1 MYVTTFYSFKG
12 GVGRSMALAN
22 AAVELAKRGRRV
34 LAVDF
39 DLEAPGLDTFDVLR
53 PSDDVPGIIDFV
65 HEYLDCNRAPDAR
78 CFLARSPEIGE
89 RNGELWIM
97 PSGAQQATYSAS
109 FNQIDWAEL
118 YDKRD
123 GYLLFEDLK
132 AQWGQIVNPDYVLI
146 DSRTGHTDTGGICT
160 RQLPD
165 AVAILFFPNE
175 QNLRGLTKVVNDIR
189 SEAREPRR
197 KTIELHFIM
206 SNVPDLDDEDEILES
221 QIQAFRNQLAIDRD
235 PLVVHRYDSL
245 SLLNQAV
252 FTRDRPKSRLAR
264 EYRDLVRAIVG
275 RNLDD
280 RDGALDYLER
290 AARAWRLPGHAHESP
305 FAAHLVAPGVLESEL
320 HRMEKAHAEDG
331 EVLFAVGKFRESHPR
346 VKPDASLFDR
356 AIGSGYDE
364 PEVYLERARLRSRGD
379 DPVGAGEDAL
389 RVLQSDDVPS
399 PLIWEALSLVRFHR
413 SEDAA
418 ASPSVM
424 ALGVEERFSLATGLQ
439 GSPDE
444 IAVSMSILKRI
455 VGDRTA
461 SEADRAHAREKLARR
476 FIATGACS
484 AAAKLLRHADRSIAS
499 MKFEEAFDYGMA
511 AWCASGTIVP
521 DPFARAVELYDEFY
535 GADPELES
543 EQDPETL
550 MRMAVACA
558 ATGDTTAA
566 SAFAARAGKT
576 VDDYDFSCWR
586 YYEVSA
592 NEFNEDIREIQALVA
607 GDTTRVPRFMR
618 SRSVA
623 RTCT

>member
-1 MYVTTFYSFKG
+1 MYITTFYSFKG

-22 AAVELAKRGRRV
+22 AAVELAKRGHRV

-53 PSDDVPGIIDFV
+53 PRDEVPGLIDFV
-65 HEYLDCNRAPDAR
+65 HEYLDSNRAPDAR
-78 CFLARSPEIGE
+78 RFLARSPDIGD
-89 RNGELWIM
+89 RGGELWIM
-97 PSGAQQATYSAS
+97 PSGAQQASYAAH
-109 FNQIDWAEL
+109 FNQIDWADL

-132 AQWGQIVNPDYVLI
+132 AQWKQVVDPDYVLI

-175 QNLRGLTKVVNDIR
+175 QNLRGLTKVVRDIR

-197 KTIELHFIM
+197 KDIELHFIM
-206 SNVPDLDDEDEILES
+206 SNVPDLDDEDEILKNK
-221 QIQAFRNQLAIDRD
+221 IRAFRNQLAFDRD
-235 PLVVHRYDSL
+235 PLIVHRYDSL

-252 FTRDRPKSRLAR
+252 FTRDRPKSRLAK
-264 EYRDLVRAIVG
+264 EYRELVRTIVG

-280 RDGALDYLER
+280 RDGALDYLDR
-290 AARAWRLPGHAHESP
+290 TAGAWRLRAHGDESAR
-305 FAAHLVAPGVLESEL
+305 AADLVAPGVLERQL
-320 HRMEKAHAEDG
+320 RRMEKAHAEDG
-331 EVLFAVGKFRESHPR
+331 EVLFTLGQFRESHPP

-356 AIGSGYDE
+356 AIGSGYDG
-364 PEVYLERARLRSRGD
+364 PEVYLERARLRSRD

-389 RVLQSDDVPS
+389 SALQGDDVPR
-399 PLIWEALSLVRFHR
+399 PLIWEALSLVRSDR

-424 ALGVEERFSLATGLQ
+424 ALGVDERVSLATGLQ
-439 GSPDE
+439 GSPDA
-444 IAVSMSILKRI
+444 IAMSMSILKQ
-455 VGDRTA
+455 VAGDPAA
-461 SEADRAHAREKLARR
+461 SEADRRHAREQLARR
-476 FIATGACS
+476 LIATGACRE
-484 AAAKLLRHADRSIAS
+484 AVKLLRRADRSIAS

-511 AWCASGTIVP
+511 AWCAGGTIMP
-521 DPFARAVELYDEFY
+521 DPFVRAVELYDEIY
-535 GADPELES
+535 GSDRALES
-543 EQDPETL
+543 EQAPEYL
-550 MRMAVACA
+550 MCMAVACS

-566 SAFAARAGKT
+566 TRFVARARKT

-586 YYEVSA
+586 YCEVPA
-592 NEFNEDIREIQALVA
+592 NEFKEDLHEIQAWID

-618 SRSVA
+618 SRSAA
-623 RTCT
+623 RTCA